1 MLKHI
6 TDIRDEENKVSPP
19 AAAQGAKDA
28 EAAGRW
34 VWSGAKQ
41 VQEDL
46 KRGEKKQQERKASP
60 GKLTVW

>member
-19 AAAQGAKDA
+19 AAARGAEDA

-34 VWSGAKQ
+34 VSSRAKQ
-41 VQEDL
+41 VQGGL
-46 KRGEKKQQERKASP
+46 KRGEKSSSN
-60 GKLTVW
+60 GKRAGEN

>member
-46 KRGEKKQQERKASP
+46 KRGEKSSRNGKQAQEN
-60 GKLTVW
+60 